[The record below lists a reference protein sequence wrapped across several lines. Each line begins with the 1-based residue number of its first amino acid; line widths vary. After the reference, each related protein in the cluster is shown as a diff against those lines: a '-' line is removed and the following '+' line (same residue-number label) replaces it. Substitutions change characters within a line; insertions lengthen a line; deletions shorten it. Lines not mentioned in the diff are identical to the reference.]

1 MLNEKFQYPKTYDVI
16 IVGAGHA
23 GCDAAYVCAKA
34 GLKTLL
40 VTMSLDTIAQMSCNP
55 SIGGVAKGHIVR
67 EIDALGG
74 LMGFATDRTGIHYK
88 MLNRSKGPAVWGPRA
103 QADKK
108 LYQNEVKFILEG
120 TSNLDILQDGVADLI
135 VDNSTALSA
144 HTSTARSKRETD
156 ASTPLGAS
164 DGLSAR
170 TSRPVG
176 EHESSP
182 VGERSRTE
190 AGHKRVLGII
200 TQRGLEI
207 LAPAV
212 VITTGTFLRG
222 LIHVGDFQT
231 QAGRYGDKSSQELSP
246 SLMRIGFELGRL
258 KTGTPPRLHGQTIN
272 YSAMELQHPDREPQP
287 FSYSFE
293 YKNEKLWQE
302 QIDCHITH
310 TSAETHS
317 IIRGALD
324 RSPLYSGKIKSVGPR
339 YCPSIED
346 KVVRFAE
353 KERHQIFLEREGLR
367 THEVYANGI
376 STSLPE
382 DVQWRIVRSI
392 KGLEEAHIMRPGY
405 AVEYDFIQPTEL
417 YPTLETK
424 KVDGLYLAG
433 QINGTTGYEEA
444 AAQGL
449 VAAYNIIY
457 RAQGRGEFILKR
469 DEAYIGV
476 LIDDLVNKG
485 VDEPYRMFT
494 SRAEHRLTLRQDNA
508 DFRLMHYAAALG
520 MNVELKAQC
529 DEKYARYAQ
538 YKKNIATKKLSSNL
552 IEKLNAQNINVQ
564 KGLFYEALLRRPQ
577 LSEEAVRL
585 VFEDL
590 RSPGND
596 FGVTLPLPEIS
607 PAEEFKIAME
617 VKYDGYSERE
627 TNRIERRLG
636 SEERPIPEGFDYDAI
651 DSIKFEARQKLKKI
665 QPRTLGQA
673 SRIPGVDPSDID
685 ILLITLESLR
695 RAKSA

>member
-1 MLNEKFQYPKTYDVI
+1 M
-16 IVGAGHA
+16 
-23 GCDAAYVCAKA
+23 
-34 GLKTLL
+34 
-40 VTMSLDTIAQMSCNP
+40 
-55 SIGGVAKGHIVR
+55 VR
-67 EIDALGG
+67 EVDALGG
-74 LMGFATDRTGIHYK
+74 LMGIATDRTGIHYK

-108 LYQNEVKFILEG
+108 LYQNEVKFILES
-120 TSNLDILQDGVADLI
+120 TPNLDILQDSVADLLTDNHGAENRPMVVGI
-135 VDNSTALSA
+135 V
-144 HTSTARSKRETD
+144 
-156 ASTPLGAS
+156 
-164 DGLSAR
+164 
-170 TSRPVG
+170 
-176 EHESSP
+176 
-182 VGERSRTE
+182 
-190 AGHKRVLGII
+190 
-200 TQRGLEI
+200 TQRKLEI

-258 KTGTPPRLHGQTIN
+258 KTGTPPRIHGDTID
-272 YSAMELQHPDREPQP
+272 YSVMQLQEPDETPQP
-287 FSYSFE
+287 FSFSFE
-293 YKNEKLWQE
+293 YANEKLWQK
-302 QIDCHITH
+302 QIDCHLTY
-310 TSAETHS
+310 TSNETHN

-367 THEVYANGI
+367 THEVYVNGI

-382 DVQWRIVRSI
+382 DVQWDIVRSI
-392 KGLEEAHIMRPGY
+392 KGLENAQIMRPGY

-424 KVDGLYLAG
+424 KVRGLYLAG

-449 VAAYNIIY
+449 IAGYNIIY

-508 DFRLMHYAAALG
+508 DFRLMHFAAELGIDYATTSGSGDAKTHL
-520 MNVELKAQC
+520 MPEC
-529 DEKYARYAQ
+529 TEKYARYET
-538 YKKNIATKKLSSNL
+538 YKEAIRKKKISVPL
-552 IEKLNAQNINVQ
+552 IEKLEAQGVSVQ
-564 KGLFYEALLRRPQ
+564 KGSAYESLLRRPQ
-577 LSEEAVRL
+577 LTEESIQL
-585 VFEDL
+585 VFADIRE
-590 RSPGND
+590 
-596 FGVTLPLPEIS
+596 TS
-607 PAEEFKIAME
+607 PALEPVSAEEEFKIAME
-617 VKYDGYSERE
+617 VKYDGYNERE
-627 TNRIERRLG
+627 SNRIERRVG
-636 SEERPIPEGFDYDAI
+636 SEDRPIPEDFDYDLL
-651 DSIKFEARQKLKKI
+651 DSIKFEARAKLKKI
-665 QPRTLGQA
+665 RPRTLGQA
-673 SRIPGVDPSDID
+673 ARISGVDPSDID
-685 ILLITLESLR
+685 ILLITLENQR

>member
-1 MLNEKFQYPKTYDVI
+1 MQVTDQHFKYPRQYDAI

-23 GCDAAYVCAKA
+23 GCDAAHICAKA

-40 VTMSLDTIAQMSCNP
+40 VTMSLDTIGQMSCNP
-55 SIGGVAKGHIVR
+55 SIGGVAKGHMVR
-67 EIDALGG
+67 EVDALGG
-74 LMGFATDRTGIHYK
+74 LMGVATDRSGIHYK

-108 LYQNEVKFILEG
+108 LYQNEVKFILES
-120 TSNLDILQDGVADLI
+120 TPNLDILQDSVADLLTEH
-135 VDNSTALSA
+135 SGPTA
-144 HTSTARSKRETD
+144 T
-156 ASTPLGAS
+156 
-164 DGLSAR
+164 
-170 TSRPVG
+170 
-176 EHESSP
+176 
-182 VGERSRTE
+182 
-190 AGHKRVLGII
+190 VLGIV
-200 TQRGLEI
+200 TQRKLEI

-246 SLMRIGFELGRL
+246 SLTRIGFELGRL
-258 KTGTPPRLHGQTIN
+258 KTGTPPRVHGDTID
-272 YSAMELQHPDREPQP
+272 YSVMQVQEPDAEPQP
-287 FSYSFE
+287 FSFSFE
-293 YKNEKLWQE
+293 YAKEKLWQK
-302 QIDCHITH
+302 QIDCHLTY
-310 TSAETHS
+310 TSNETHN

-324 RSPLYSGKIKSVGPR
+324 RSPLYSGKIKSIGPR

-367 THEVYANGI
+367 THEVYVNGI

-382 DVQWRIVRSI
+382 DVQWDIVRSI
-392 KGLEEAHIMRPGY
+392 KGLENAQIMRPGY

-424 KVDGLYLAG
+424 KVRGLYLAG

-449 VAAYNIIY
+449 VAGYNIIY

-508 DFRLMHYAAALG
+508 DFRLMRFAAELG
-520 MNVELKAQC
+520 VDGGLMAQC
-529 DEKYARYAQ
+529 EEKYTRYET
-538 YKKNIATKKLSSNL
+538 YKEAIRKKRISVAL
-552 IEKLNAQNINVQ
+552 IEKLEAQGVSVQ
-564 KGLFYEALLRRPQ
+564 KGSAYESLLRRPQ
-577 LSEEAVRL
+577 LTEESIQL
-585 VFEDL
+585 VFADIRE
-590 RSPGND
+590 
-596 FGVTLPLPEIS
+596 TS
-607 PAEEFKIAME
+607 PALEPVTAEEEFKIAME
-617 VKYDGYSERE
+617 VKYDGYNERE
-627 TNRIERRLG
+627 SNRIERRVG
-636 SEERPIPEGFDYDAI
+636 SEDRPIPEDFDYDAL
-651 DSIKFEARQKLKKI
+651 DSIKFEARAKLKKI
-665 QPRTLGQA
+665 QPRTVGQA
-673 SRIPGVDPSDID
+673 ARISGVDPSDID
-685 ILLITLESLR
+685 ILLITLEHQR
-695 RAKSA
+695 RAKAG

>member
-1 MLNEKFQYPKTYDVI
+1 MALSPDHFKYPRSYDAIV
-16 IVGAGHA
+16 VGAGHA
-23 GCDAAYVCAKA
+23 GCDAAHITAKA

-40 VTMSLDTIAQMSCNP
+40 VTMSLDTIGQMSCNP
-55 SIGGVAKGHIVR
+55 SIGGVAKGHMVR
-67 EIDALGG
+67 EVDALGG
-74 LMGFATDRTGIHYK
+74 LMGVATDRTGIHYK

-108 LYQNEVKFILEG
+108 LYQNEVKFILES
-120 TSNLDILQDGVADLI
+120 TPNLDILQDSVADLMI
-135 VDNSTALSA
+135 DESDAGFDKLSP
-144 HTSTARSKRETD
+144 TPDARRPEPVEGRTKRI
-156 ASTPLGAS
+156 
-164 DGLSAR
+164 
-170 TSRPVG
+170 
-176 EHESSP
+176 
-182 VGERSRTE
+182 
-190 AGHKRVLGII
+190 LGII

-207 LAPAV
+207 SAPAV

-246 SLMRIGFELGRL
+246 SLNRIGFELGRL
-258 KTGTPPRLHGQTIN
+258 KTGTPPRIHGDTID
-272 YSAMELQHPDREPQP
+272 YSVMQLQEPDVEPQP
-287 FSYSFE
+287 FSFSFE
-293 YKNEKLWQE
+293 YAKEKLWQK
-302 QIDCHITH
+302 QIDCHLTY
-310 TSAETHS
+310 TSAETHN

-367 THEVYANGI
+367 THEVYVNGI

-382 DVQWRIVRSI
+382 DVQWDIVRSI
-392 KGLEEAHIMRPGY
+392 KGLENAHIMRPGY

-424 KVDGLYLAG
+424 KVRGLYLAG

-449 VAAYNIIY
+449 IAGYNIIY

-508 DFRLMHYAAALG
+508 DFRLMHYAAELG
-520 MNVELKAQC
+520 INTDLKAAC
-529 DEKYARYAQ
+529 DLKYERYAQ
-538 YKKNIATKKLSSNL
+538 YKKAIHTKKLSVAL
-552 IEKLNAQNINVQ
+552 IDKLNSQDISVQ
-564 KGLFYEALLRRPQ
+564 KGLVYEAVLRRPQ
-577 LSEEAVRL
+577 LSEEAIRL
-585 VFEDL
+585 VFADL
-590 RSPGND
+590 REG
-596 FGVTLPLPEIS
+596 T
-607 PAEEFKIAME
+607 PALAAIETDEEFKIAME
-617 VKYDGYSERE
+617 VKYDGYNERE
-627 TNRIERRLG
+627 SNRIERRLG
-636 SEERPIPEGFDYDAI
+636 SEDRPIPEDFDYDQL
-651 DSIKFEARQKLKKI
+651 DSIKFEARAKLKKI
-665 QPRTLGQA
+665 RPRTLGQA
-673 SRIPGVDPSDID
+673 SRISGVDPSDID
-685 ILLITLESLR
+685 ILLITLENLR
-695 RAKSA
+695 RAKAG

>member
-1 MLNEKFQYPKTYDVI
+1 MQVTDQHFKYPRQYDAI

-23 GCDAAYVCAKA
+23 GCDAAHICAKA

-40 VTMSLDTIAQMSCNP
+40 VTMSLDTIGQMSCNP
-55 SIGGVAKGHIVR
+55 SIGGVAKGHMVR
-67 EIDALGG
+67 EVDALGG
-74 LMGFATDRTGIHYK
+74 LMGIATDRSGIHYK

-108 LYQNEVKFILEG
+108 LYQNEVKFILES
-120 TSNLDILQDGVADLI
+120 TPNLDILQDSVADLL
-135 VDNSTALSA
+135 T
-144 HTSTARSKRETD
+144 
-156 ASTPLGAS
+156 
-164 DGLSAR
+164 
-170 TSRPVG
+170 
-176 EHESSP
+176 EHSGP
-182 VGERSRTE
+182 RAT
-190 AGHKRVLGII
+190 VLGIV
-200 TQRGLEI
+200 TQRKLEI

-246 SLMRIGFELGRL
+246 SLTRIGFELGRL
-258 KTGTPPRLHGQTIN
+258 KTGTPPRVHGDTID
-272 YSAMELQHPDREPQP
+272 YSVMQVQEPDAEPQP
-287 FSYSFE
+287 FSFSFE
-293 YKNEKLWQE
+293 YAKEKLWQK
-302 QIDCHITH
+302 QIDCHLTY
-310 TSAETHS
+310 TSPETHN

-367 THEVYANGI
+367 THEVYVNGI

-382 DVQWRIVRSI
+382 DVQWDIVRSI
-392 KGLEEAHIMRPGY
+392 KGLENAQIMRPGY

-424 KVDGLYLAG
+424 KVRGLYLAG

-449 VAAYNIIY
+449 MAGYNIIY

-508 DFRLMHYAAALG
+508 DFRLMHFAAELG
-520 MNVELKAQC
+520 IDGGLMAEC
-529 DEKYARYAQ
+529 TEKYTRYET
-538 YKKNIATKKLSSNL
+538 YKEAIRKKKISVAL
-552 IEKLNAQNINVQ
+552 IEKLEGQGVSVQ
-564 KGLFYEALLRRPQ
+564 KGSAYESLLRRPQ
-577 LSEEAVRL
+577 LTDESIQL
-585 VFEDL
+585 VFADIRE
-590 RSPGND
+590 
-596 FGVTLPLPEIS
+596 TS
-607 PAEEFKIAME
+607 PALEPVTAEEEFKIAME
-617 VKYDGYSERE
+617 VKYDGYNERE
-627 TNRIERRLG
+627 SNRIERRVG
-636 SEERPIPEGFDYDAI
+636 SEDRPIPEDFDYDAL
-651 DSIKFEARQKLKKI
+651 DSIKFEARAKLKKI
-665 QPRTLGQA
+665 RPRTVGQA
-673 SRIPGVDPSDID
+673 ARISGVDPSDID
-685 ILLITLESLR
+685 ILLIVLESQR
-695 RAKSA
+695 RAKAG

>member
-1 MLNEKFQYPKTYDVI
+1 MENFSYPKHYDAI

-23 GCDAAYVCAKA
+23 GCDAAHICAKA

-40 VTMSLDTIAQMSCNP
+40 VTMSLDTIGQMSCNP
-55 SIGGVAKGHIVR
+55 SIGGVAKGHMVR
-67 EIDALGG
+67 EVDALGG
-74 LMGFATDRTGIHYK
+74 LMGIATDRTGIHYK

-108 LYQNEVKFILEG
+108 LYQNEVKFILES
-120 TSNLDILQDGVADLI
+120 TPNLDILQDSVADLL
-135 VDNSTALSA
+135 VDESTV
-144 HTSTARSKRETD
+144 
-156 ASTPLGAS
+156 PL
-164 DGLSAR
+164 DSAR
-170 TSRPVG
+170 GTA
-176 EHESSP
+176 
-182 VGERSRTE
+182 ERLVSGAEPPR
-190 AGHKRVLGII
+190 KRVLGII
-200 TQRGLEI
+200 TQRKLEI

-246 SLMRIGFELGRL
+246 SLTRIGFELGRL
-258 KTGTPPRLHGQTIN
+258 KTGTPPRIHGETID
-272 YSAMELQHPDREPQP
+272 YSVMQLQEPDETPQP
-287 FSYSFE
+287 FSFSFE
-293 YKNEKLWQE
+293 YKKEKLWQK
-302 QIDCHITH
+302 QIDCHLTY
-310 TSAETHS
+310 TSNETHN

-367 THEVYANGI
+367 THEVYVNGI

-382 DVQWRIVRSI
+382 DVQWQIVRSI
-392 KGLEEAHIMRPGY
+392 KGLENAQIMRPGY

-424 KVDGLYLAG
+424 KVRGLYLAG

-449 VAAYNIIY
+449 VAGYNIIY

-508 DFRLMHYAAALG
+508 DFRLMHFAAELG
-520 MNVELKAQC
+520 IDNGLMAEC
-529 DEKYARYAQ
+529 TEKYDRYAT
-538 YKKNIATKKLSSNL
+538 YKEVIRKMKISVPL
-552 IEKLNAQNINVQ
+552 IEKLETQGVSVQ
-564 KGLFYEALLRRPQ
+564 KGSAYESLLRRPQ
-577 LSEEAVRL
+577 LNEESIRL
-585 VFEDL
+585 IFDDL
-590 RSPGND
+590 RGPGINS
-596 FGVTLPLPEIS
+596 GATKPLPEIS
-607 PAEEFKIAME
+607 AEEEIKIAME
-617 VKYDGYSERE
+617 VKYDGYNERE
-627 TNRIERRLG
+627 SNRIERRLG
-636 SEERPIPEGFDYDAI
+636 SEERPIPEDFDYDLL
-651 DSIKFEARQKLKKI
+651 DSIKAEARAKLKKI
-665 QPRTLGQA
+665 RPRTLGQA
-673 SRIPGVDPSDID
+673 ARISGVDPSDID
-685 ILLITLESLR
+685 ILLITLENQR

>member
-1 MLNEKFQYPKTYDVI
+1 MVIEKFKYPKRYDAI

-23 GCDAAYVCAKA
+23 GCDAAYVAAKA

-108 LYQNEVKFILEG
+108 LYQNEVKFILEE
-120 TSNLDILQDGVADLI
+120 TPNLDILQDAVADLI
-135 VDNSTALSA
+135 TENM
-144 HTSTARSKRETD
+144 
-156 ASTPLGAS
+156 
-164 DGLSAR
+164 GLDI
-170 TSRPVG
+170 RP
-176 EHESSP
+176 HI
-182 VGERSRTE
+182 
-190 AGHKRVLGII
+190 LGIT
-200 TQRGLEI
+200 TQRGIEI
-207 LAPAV
+207 LSPAV

-258 KTGTPPRLHGQTIN
+258 KTGTPPRLNGQTIN
-272 YSAMELQHPDREPQP
+272 YSAMELQHPDAEPQP

-293 YKNEKLWQE
+293 YANEKLWQE

-310 TSAETHS
+310 TSDETHS

-367 THEVYANGI
+367 TQEVYANGI

-424 KVDGLYLAG
+424 KIRGLYLAG

-449 VAAYNIIY
+449 VAAYNIIH
-457 RAQGRGEFILKR
+457 RAQGRNEFILKR

-508 DFRLMHYAAALG
+508 DFRLMHYASALG
-520 MNVELKAQC
+520 MNTELKAQC
-529 DEKYARYAQ
+529 DEKYTHYAQ
-538 YKKNIATKKLSSNL
+538 YKKSIATKKLSSNL
-552 IEKLNAQNINVQ
+552 IEKLSAQNINVQ

-590 RSPGND
+590 RSPGID
-596 FGVTLPLPEIS
+596 SGSTKPLPEIS
-607 PAEEFKIAME
+607 HAEEFKIAME

-627 TNRIERRLG
+627 TNRIERRLS
-636 SEERPIPEGFDYDAI
+636 SEERPIPEGFDYDTI

-673 SRIPGVDPSDID
+673 ARIPGVDPSDID

>member
-1 MLNEKFQYPKTYDVI
+1 MQVSDTRFKYPRTYDA
-16 IVGAGHA
+16 IVVGGGHA
-23 GCDAAYVCAKA
+23 GCDAAHVAAKA

-40 VTMSLDTIAQMSCNP
+40 VTMALDTIGQMSCNP

-74 LMGFATDRTGIHYK
+74 LMGVATDRTGIHYK

-108 LYQNEVKFILEG
+108 LDQNEVKYILES
-120 TSNLDILQDGVADLI
+120 TPNLDILQDAVADIL
-135 VDNSTALSA
+135 
-144 HTSTARSKRETD
+144 TD
-156 ASTPLGAS
+156 A
-164 DGLSAR
+164 
-170 TSRPVG
+170 VG
-176 EHESSP
+176 QLPHVS
-182 VGERSRTE
+182 
-190 AGHKRVLGII
+190 GIK

-207 LAPAV
+207 FAPAV

-258 KTGTPPRLHGQTIN
+258 KTGTPPRLHGDSID
-272 YSAMELQHPDREPQP
+272 YSVMQLQHPDENPQP
-287 FSYSFE
+287 FSYAFE
-293 YKNEKLWQE
+293 YAQEKLWQT

-310 TSAETHS
+310 TSATTHD

-324 RSPLYSGKIKSVGPR
+324 RSPLYSGKIKSIGPR

-367 THEVYANGI
+367 TREVYANGI

-382 DVQWRIVRSI
+382 DVQWNIVRSI
-392 KGLEEAHIMRPGY
+392 KGLEDAVIMRPGY

-424 KVDGLYLAG
+424 KVRGLYLAG

-449 VAAYNIIY
+449 IAAYNIIY
-457 RAQGRGEFILKR
+457 RAQGRGEFILRR

-508 DFRLMHYAAALG
+508 DLRLMHYAAALTLDG
-520 MNVELKAQC
+520 GRNDFCK
-529 DEKYARYAQ
+529 EKYARYAH
-538 YKKNIATKKLSSNL
+538 YKTYIATHKASHNL
-552 IEKLNAQNINVQ
+552 IQQLSTMNTLVQ
-564 KGLFYEALLRRPQ
+564 KGTTYEAALRRPQ
-577 LSEEAVRL
+577 LSDEAIRL
-585 VFEDL
+585 VFVDVVASQET
-590 RSPGND
+590 PA
-596 FGVTLPLPEIS
+596 LPPLTD
-607 PAEEFKIAME
+607 EEVFKVAME
-617 VKYDGYSERE
+617 IKYDGYGARE
-627 TNRIERRLG
+627 ANRIERRLG
-636 SEERPIPEGFDYDAI
+636 SEERPIPDDFDYD
-651 DSIKFEARQKLKKI
+651 
-665 QPRTLGQA
+665 
-673 SRIPGVDPSDID
+673 
-685 ILLITLESLR
+685 
-695 RAKSA
+695 

>member
-1 MLNEKFQYPKTYDVI
+1 MALSPDHFKYPRSYDAIV
-16 IVGAGHA
+16 VGAGHA
-23 GCDAAYVCAKA
+23 GCDAAHITAKA

-40 VTMSLDTIAQMSCNP
+40 VTMSLDTIGQMSCNP
-55 SIGGVAKGHIVR
+55 SIGGVAKGHMVR
-67 EIDALGG
+67 EVDALGG
-74 LMGFATDRTGIHYK
+74 LMGVATDRTGIHYK

-108 LYQNEVKFILEG
+108 LYQNEVKFILES
-120 TSNLDILQDGVADLI
+120 TPNLDILQDSVADLMI
-135 VDNSTALSA
+135 DESDAGFDKLSP
-144 HTSTARSKRETD
+144 TLDARRPE
-156 ASTPLGAS
+156 PVEG
-164 DGLSAR
+164 R
-170 TSRPVG
+170 T
-176 EHESSP
+176 
-182 VGERSRTE
+182 
-190 AGHKRVLGII
+190 KRVLGII

-207 LAPAV
+207 SAPAV

-246 SLMRIGFELGRL
+246 SLNRIGFELGRL
-258 KTGTPPRLHGQTIN
+258 KTGTPPRIHGDTID
-272 YSAMELQHPDREPQP
+272 YSVMQLQEPDAEPQP
-287 FSYSFE
+287 FSFSFE
-293 YKNEKLWQE
+293 YAKEKLWQK
-302 QIDCHITH
+302 QIDCHLTY
-310 TSAETHS
+310 TSAETHN

-367 THEVYANGI
+367 THEVYVNGI

-382 DVQWRIVRSI
+382 DVQWDIVRSI
-392 KGLEEAHIMRPGY
+392 KGLENAHIMRPGY

-424 KVDGLYLAG
+424 KVRGLYLAG

-449 VAAYNIIY
+449 MAGYNIIY

-508 DFRLMHYAAALG
+508 DFRLMHYAAELG
-520 MNVELKAQC
+520 INTDLKAAC
-529 DEKYARYAQ
+529 DLKYERYAQ
-538 YKKNIATKKLSSNL
+538 YKKAIHTKKLSVTL
-552 IEKLNAQNINVQ
+552 IDKLNSQDISVQ
-564 KGLFYEALLRRPQ
+564 KGLVYEAVLRRPQ
-577 LSEEAVRL
+577 LSEEAIRL
-585 VFEDL
+585 VFADL
-590 RSPGND
+590 REG
-596 FGVTLPLPEIS
+596 T
-607 PAEEFKIAME
+607 PALAAIETDEEFKIAME
-617 VKYDGYSERE
+617 VKYDGYNERE
-627 TNRIERRLG
+627 SNRIERRLG
-636 SEERPIPEGFDYDAI
+636 SEDRPIPEDFDYDQL
-651 DSIKFEARQKLKKI
+651 DSIKFEARAKLKKI
-665 QPRTLGQA
+665 RPRTLGQA
-673 SRIPGVDPSDID
+673 SRISGVDPSDID
-685 ILLITLESLR
+685 ILLITLENLR
-695 RAKSA
+695 RAKAG

>member
-1 MLNEKFQYPKTYDVI
+1 VQVTDQHFKYPRQYDAIV
-16 IVGAGHA
+16 VGAGHA
-23 GCDAAYVCAKA
+23 GCDAAHICAKA

-40 VTMSLDTIAQMSCNP
+40 VTMSLDTIGQMSCNP
-55 SIGGVAKGHIVR
+55 SIGGVAKGHMVR
-67 EIDALGG
+67 EVDALGG
-74 LMGFATDRTGIHYK
+74 LMGIATDRSGIHYK

-108 LYQNEVKFILEG
+108 LYQNEVKFILES
-120 TSNLDILQDGVADLI
+120 TPNLDILQDSVADLL
-135 VDNSTALSA
+135 T
-144 HTSTARSKRETD
+144 
-156 ASTPLGAS
+156 
-164 DGLSAR
+164 
-170 TSRPVG
+170 
-176 EHESSP
+176 EHSGP
-182 VGERSRTE
+182 RAT
-190 AGHKRVLGII
+190 VLGIV
-200 TQRGLEI
+200 TQRKLEI

-246 SLMRIGFELGRL
+246 SLTRIGFELGRL
-258 KTGTPPRLHGQTIN
+258 KTGTPPRVHGETID
-272 YSAMELQHPDREPQP
+272 YSAMQVQEPDAEPQP
-287 FSYSFE
+287 FSFSFE
-293 YKNEKLWQE
+293 YAKEKLWQK
-302 QIDCHITH
+302 QIDCHLTY
-310 TSAETHS
+310 TSNETHN

-367 THEVYANGI
+367 THEVYVNGI

-382 DVQWRIVRSI
+382 DVQWNIVRSI
-392 KGLEEAHIMRPGY
+392 KGLEKAQIMRPGY

-424 KVDGLYLAG
+424 KVKGLYLAG

-449 VAAYNIIY
+449 VAGYNIIY

-508 DFRLMHYAAALG
+508 DFRLMRFAAELG
-520 MNVELKAQC
+520 IDGGLMAQC
-529 DEKYARYAQ
+529 TEKYTRYET
-538 YKKNIATKKLSSNL
+538 YKEAIRKKKISVPL
-552 IEKLNAQNINVQ
+552 IEKLEAQGVSVQ
-564 KGLFYEALLRRPQ
+564 KGSAYESLLRRPQ
-577 LSEEAVRL
+577 LTEESIQL
-585 VFEDL
+585 VFADIRE
-590 RSPGND
+590 
-596 FGVTLPLPEIS
+596 TS
-607 PAEEFKIAME
+607 PALAAVTAEEEFKIAME
-617 VKYDGYSERE
+617 VKYDGYNERE
-627 TNRIERRLG
+627 SNRIERRVG
-636 SEERPIPEGFDYDAI
+636 SEDRPIPENFDYDQL
-651 DSIKFEARQKLKKI
+651 DSIKFEARAKLKKI
-665 QPRTLGQA
+665 QPRTVGQA
-673 SRIPGVDPSDID
+673 ARISGVDPSDID
-685 ILLITLESLR
+685 ILLITLEHQR
-695 RAKSA
+695 RAKAG

>member
-1 MLNEKFQYPKTYDVI
+1 MHVSDDHFKYPRQYDAIV
-16 IVGAGHA
+16 VGAGHA
-23 GCDAAYVCAKA
+23 GCDAAHICAKA

-40 VTMSLDTIAQMSCNP
+40 VTMSLDTIGQMSCNP
-55 SIGGVAKGHIVR
+55 SIGGVAKGHMVR
-67 EIDALGG
+67 EVDALGG
-74 LMGFATDRTGIHYK
+74 LMGIATDRTGIHYK

-108 LYQNEVKFILEG
+108 LYQNEVKFILES
-120 TSNLDILQDGVADLI
+120 TPNLDILQDAVADLL
-135 VDNSTALSA
+135 T
-144 HTSTARSKRETD
+144 
-156 ASTPLGAS
+156 
-164 DGLSAR
+164 
-170 TSRPVG
+170 
-176 EHESSP
+176 EHSGP
-182 VGERSRTE
+182 RAT
-190 AGHKRVLGII
+190 VLGIK
-200 TQRGLEI
+200 TQRKLEI
-207 LAPAV
+207 LSPAV

-246 SLMRIGFELGRL
+246 SLTRIGFELGRL
-258 KTGTPPRLHGQTIN
+258 KTGTPPRIHGETID
-272 YSAMELQHPDREPQP
+272 YSAMQLQEPDEAPQP
-287 FSYSFE
+287 FSFSFE
-293 YKNEKLWQE
+293 YAKEKLWQK
-302 QIDCHITH
+302 QIDCHLTY
-310 TSAETHS
+310 TSAETHN

-367 THEVYANGI
+367 THEVYVNGI

-382 DVQWRIVRSI
+382 DVQWQIVRSI
-392 KGLEEAHIMRPGY
+392 KGLENAQIMRPGY

-424 KVDGLYLAG
+424 KVRGLYLAG

-449 VAAYNIIY
+449 IAGYNIIY

-508 DFRLMHYAAALG
+508 DFRLMHFAAELG
-520 MNVELKAQC
+520 IDGGLMAEC
-529 DEKYARYAQ
+529 TEKYARYET
-538 YKKNIATKKLSSNL
+538 YKEAIRKKKISVPL
-552 IEKLNAQNINVQ
+552 IEKLEAQGVSVQ
-564 KGLFYEALLRRPQ
+564 KGSAYESLLRRPQ
-577 LSEEAVRL
+577 LTEESIHL
-585 VFEDL
+585 VFADIRET
-590 RSPGND
+590 SPALET
-596 FGVTLPLPEIS
+596 VS
-607 PAEEFKIAME
+607 AAEEFKIAME
-617 VKYDGYSERE
+617 VKYDGYNERE
-627 TNRIERRLG
+627 SNRIERRVG
-636 SEERPIPEGFDYDAI
+636 SEDRPIPEDFDYDQL
-651 DSIKFEARQKLKKI
+651 DSIKFEARAKLKKI
-665 QPRTLGQA
+665 QPRTVGQA
-673 SRIPGVDPSDID
+673 ARISGVDPSDID
-685 ILLITLESLR
+685 ILLITLENQR

>member
-1 MLNEKFQYPKTYDVI
+1 MQVTDQHFKYPRQYDAI

-23 GCDAAYVCAKA
+23 GCDAAHICAKA

-40 VTMSLDTIAQMSCNP
+40 VTMSLDTIGQMSCNP
-55 SIGGVAKGHIVR
+55 SIGGVAKGHMVR
-67 EIDALGG
+67 EVDALGG
-74 LMGFATDRTGIHYK
+74 LMGIATDRSGIHYK

-108 LYQNEVKFILEG
+108 LYQNEVKFILES
-120 TSNLDILQDGVADLI
+120 TPNLDILQDSVADLLTEH
-135 VDNSTALSA
+135 SGPTA
-144 HTSTARSKRETD
+144 T
-156 ASTPLGAS
+156 
-164 DGLSAR
+164 
-170 TSRPVG
+170 
-176 EHESSP
+176 
-182 VGERSRTE
+182 
-190 AGHKRVLGII
+190 VLGIV
-200 TQRGLEI
+200 TQRKLEI

-246 SLMRIGFELGRL
+246 SLTRIGFELGRL
-258 KTGTPPRLHGQTIN
+258 KTGTPPRVHGDTID
-272 YSAMELQHPDREPQP
+272 YSVMQVQGPDAEPQP
-287 FSYSFE
+287 FSFSFE
-293 YKNEKLWQE
+293 YAKERLWQK
-302 QIDCHITH
+302 QIDCHLTY
-310 TSAETHS
+310 TSNETHN

-367 THEVYANGI
+367 THEVYVNGI

-382 DVQWRIVRSI
+382 DVQWDIVRSI
-392 KGLEEAHIMRPGY
+392 KGLENAQIMRPGY

-424 KVDGLYLAG
+424 KVRGLYLAG

-449 VAAYNIIY
+449 VAGYNIIY

-508 DFRLMHYAAALG
+508 DFRLMRFAAELG
-520 MNVELKAQC
+520 IDGGLMAQC
-529 DEKYARYAQ
+529 QEKYTRYET
-538 YKKNIATKKLSSNL
+538 YKETIRKKKISVAL
-552 IEKLNAQNINVQ
+552 IEKLEAQGVSVQ
-564 KGLFYEALLRRPQ
+564 KGSAYESLLRRPQ
-577 LSEEAVRL
+577 LTEESIQL
-585 VFEDL
+585 VFADIRE
-590 RSPGND
+590 
-596 FGVTLPLPEIS
+596 TS
-607 PAEEFKIAME
+607 PALEPVTAEEEFKIAME
-617 VKYDGYSERE
+617 VKYDGYNERE
-627 TNRIERRLG
+627 SNRIERRVG
-636 SEERPIPEGFDYDAI
+636 SEDRPIPADFDYDAL
-651 DSIKFEARQKLKKI
+651 DSIKFEARAKLKKI
-665 QPRTLGQA
+665 QPRTVGQA
-673 SRIPGVDPSDID
+673 ARISGVDPSDID
-685 ILLITLESLR
+685 ILLITLEHQR
-695 RAKSA
+695 RAKAG

>member
-1 MLNEKFQYPKTYDVI
+1 
-16 IVGAGHA
+16 
-23 GCDAAYVCAKA
+23 
-34 GLKTLL
+34 
-40 VTMSLDTIAQMSCNP
+40 
-55 SIGGVAKGHIVR
+55 
-67 EIDALGG
+67 
-74 LMGFATDRTGIHYK
+74 
-88 MLNRSKGPAVWGPRA
+88 VWGPRA

-108 LYQNEVKFILEG
+108 LYQNEVKFILES
-120 TSNLDILQDGVADLI
+120 TPNLDILQDSVADLL
-135 VDNSTALSA
+135 VD
-144 HTSTARSKRETD
+144 
-156 ASTPLGAS
+156 
-164 DGLSAR
+164 
-170 TSRPVG
+170 
-176 EHESSP
+176 SSLAAFDKLRQAEIAVP
-182 VGERSRTE
+182 ELVEGPR
-190 AGHKRVLGII
+190 KRVIGIK

-207 LAPAV
+207 LAPAI

-246 SLMRIGFELGRL
+246 SLNRIGFELGRL
-258 KTGTPPRLHGQTIN
+258 KTGTPPRIHGATID
-272 YSAMELQHPDREPQP
+272 YSAMQVQEGDENPQP
-287 FSYSFE
+287 FSFSFE
-293 YKNEKLWQE
+293 YANEKLWQK
-302 QIDCHITH
+302 QIDCHLTY
-310 TSAETHS
+310 TSAETHN
-317 IIRGALD
+317 IIRGALS

-367 THEVYANGI
+367 THEVYVNGI

-382 DVQWRIVRSI
+382 DVQWDIVRSI
-392 KGLEEAHIMRPGY
+392 KGLENAHIMRPGY

-424 KVDGLYLAG
+424 KVRGLYLAG

-520 MNVELKAQC
+520 INTELKAAC
-529 DEKYARYAQ
+529 DLKYARYAE
-538 YKKNIATKKLSSNL
+538 YKKAIRTKKLSAPL
-552 IEKLNAQNINVQ
+552 IDQLNSQDISVQ
-564 KGLFYEALLRRPQ
+564 KGQLYEAVLRRPQ
-577 LSEEAVRL
+577 LSEEAIRL
-585 VFEDL
+585 VFQDI
-590 RSPGND
+590 RQNPVGN
-596 FGVTLPLPEIS
+596 LPDISIDEEI
-607 PAEEFKIAME
+607 KVAME
-617 VKYDGYSERE
+617 VKYDGYNARE
-627 TNRIERRLG
+627 TNRTRRREG
-636 SEERPIPEGFDYDAI
+636 SEDKPIPENFNYDQL
-651 DSIKFEARQKLKKI
+651 SSLKFEARAKLKKI
-665 QPRTLGQA
+665 SPLTIGQA
-673 SRIPGVDPSDID
+673 ARIPGVDPSDID

-695 RAKSA
+695 RAKAG

>member
-1 MLNEKFQYPKTYDVI
+1 VHVSDDHFKYPRQYDAIV
-16 IVGAGHA
+16 VGAGHA
-23 GCDAAYVCAKA
+23 GCDAAHICAKA

-40 VTMSLDTIAQMSCNP
+40 VTMSLDTIGQMSCNP
-55 SIGGVAKGHIVR
+55 SIGGVAKGHMVR
-67 EIDALGG
+67 EVDALGG
-74 LMGFATDRTGIHYK
+74 LMGVATDRTGIHYK

-108 LYQNEVKFILEG
+108 LYQNEVKFILES
-120 TSNLDILQDGVADLI
+120 TPNLDILQDSVADLLTDNIGAGNRPNVVGI
-135 VDNSTALSA
+135 V
-144 HTSTARSKRETD
+144 
-156 ASTPLGAS
+156 
-164 DGLSAR
+164 
-170 TSRPVG
+170 
-176 EHESSP
+176 
-182 VGERSRTE
+182 
-190 AGHKRVLGII
+190 
-200 TQRGLEI
+200 TQRKLEI

-246 SLMRIGFELGRL
+246 SLTRIGFELGRL
-258 KTGTPPRLHGQTIN
+258 KTGTPPRIHGDTID
-272 YSAMELQHPDREPQP
+272 YSVMQLQEPDAEPQP
-287 FSYSFE
+287 FSFSFE
-293 YKNEKLWQE
+293 YAKDKLWQK
-302 QIDCHITH
+302 QIDCHLTY
-310 TSAETHS
+310 TSAETHN

-367 THEVYANGI
+367 THEVYVNGI

-382 DVQWRIVRSI
+382 DVQWDIVRSI
-392 KGLEEAHIMRPGY
+392 KGLENAQIMRPGY

-424 KVDGLYLAG
+424 KVRGLYLAG

-449 VAAYNIIY
+449 VAGYNIIY

-508 DFRLMHYAAALG
+508 DFRLMHFAAELG
-520 MNVELKAQC
+520 IDNGLMAEC
-529 DEKYARYAQ
+529 TEKYNRYAT
-538 YKKNIATKKLSSNL
+538 YKKAISTKKLSVEV
-552 IEKLNAQNINVQ
+552 IERLATQDMSVQ
-564 KGLFYEALLRRPQ
+564 KGLTYEAVLRRPQ
-577 LSEEAVRL
+577 LTDESIRM
-585 VFEDL
+585 VFADL
-590 RSPGND
+590 KETQP
-596 FGVTLPLPEIS
+596 TLEPVS

-617 VKYDGYSERE
+617 VKYDGYNERE
-627 TNRIERRLG
+627 SNRIERRLG
-636 SEERPIPEGFDYDAI
+636 SEDRPIPEDFDYDQL
-651 DSIKFEARQKLKKI
+651 DSIKFEARAKLKKI
-665 QPRTLGQA
+665 QPRTVGQA
-673 SRIPGVDPSDID
+673 ARISGVDPSDID
-685 ILLITLESLR
+685 ILLIVLESQR
-695 RAKSA
+695 RAKAG

>member
-1 MLNEKFQYPKTYDVI
+1 MHVSDDHFKYPRQYDAIV
-16 IVGAGHA
+16 VGAGHA
-23 GCDAAYVCAKA
+23 GCDAAHICAKA

-40 VTMSLDTIAQMSCNP
+40 VTMSLDTIGQMSCNP
-55 SIGGVAKGHIVR
+55 SIGGVAKGHMVR
-67 EIDALGG
+67 EVDALGG
-74 LMGFATDRTGIHYK
+74 LMGIATDRTGIHYK

-108 LYQNEVKFILEG
+108 LYQNEVKFILES
-120 TSNLDILQDGVADLI
+120 TPNLDILQDAVADLL
-135 VDNSTALSA
+135 T
-144 HTSTARSKRETD
+144 
-156 ASTPLGAS
+156 
-164 DGLSAR
+164 
-170 TSRPVG
+170 
-176 EHESSP
+176 EHSGP
-182 VGERSRTE
+182 RAT
-190 AGHKRVLGII
+190 VLGIK
-200 TQRGLEI
+200 TQRKLEI
-207 LAPAV
+207 LSPAV

-246 SLMRIGFELGRL
+246 SLTRIGFELGRL
-258 KTGTPPRLHGQTIN
+258 KTGTPPRIHGETID
-272 YSAMELQHPDREPQP
+272 YSAMQLQEPDEAPQP
-287 FSYSFE
+287 FSFSFE
-293 YKNEKLWQE
+293 YAKEKLWQK
-302 QIDCHITH
+302 QIDCHLTY
-310 TSAETHS
+310 TSAETHN

-367 THEVYANGI
+367 THEVYVNGI

-382 DVQWRIVRSI
+382 DVQWQIVRSI
-392 KGLEEAHIMRPGY
+392 KGLENAQIMRPGY

-424 KVDGLYLAG
+424 KVRGLYLAG

-449 VAAYNIIY
+449 IAGYNIIY

-508 DFRLMHYAAALG
+508 DFRLMHFAAELG
-520 MNVELKAQC
+520 IDGGLMAEC
-529 DEKYARYAQ
+529 TEKYARYET
-538 YKKNIATKKLSSNL
+538 YKEAIRKKKISVPL
-552 IEKLNAQNINVQ
+552 IEKLEAQGVSVQ
-564 KGLFYEALLRRPQ
+564 KGSAYESLLRRPQ
-577 LSEEAVRL
+577 LTEESIQL
-585 VFEDL
+585 VFADIRET
-590 RSPGND
+590 SPALET
-596 FGVTLPLPEIS
+596 VS
-607 PAEEFKIAME
+607 AAEEFKIAME
-617 VKYDGYSERE
+617 VKYDGYNERE
-627 TNRIERRLG
+627 SNRIERRVG
-636 SEERPIPEGFDYDAI
+636 SEDRPIPEDFDYDQL
-651 DSIKFEARQKLKKI
+651 DSIKFEARAKLKKI
-665 QPRTLGQA
+665 QPRTVGQA
-673 SRIPGVDPSDID
+673 ARISGVDPSDID
-685 ILLITLESLR
+685 ILLITLENQR

>member
-1 MLNEKFQYPKTYDVI
+1 VQVTDHHFKYPRQYDAI

-23 GCDAAYVCAKA
+23 GCDAAHICAKA

-40 VTMSLDTIAQMSCNP
+40 VTMSLDTIGQMSCNP
-55 SIGGVAKGHIVR
+55 SIGGVAKGHMVR
-67 EIDALGG
+67 EVDALGG
-74 LMGFATDRTGIHYK
+74 LMGIATDRSGIHYK

-108 LYQNEVKFILEG
+108 LYQNEVKFILES
-120 TSNLDILQDGVADLI
+120 TPNLDILQDSVADLVI
-135 VDNSTALSA
+135 DESA
-144 HTSTARSKRETD
+144 VPLDSAPKTETRSG
-156 ASTPLGAS
+156 SQGAS
-164 DGLSAR
+164 GAPL
-170 TSRPVG
+170 
-176 EHESSP
+176 
-182 VGERSRTE
+182 GERSRTE
-190 AGHKRVLGII
+190 AGRKRVLGII
-200 TQRGLEI
+200 TQRKLEI

-246 SLMRIGFELGRL
+246 SLTRIGFELGRL
-258 KTGTPPRLHGQTIN
+258 KTGTPPRVHGDTID
-272 YSAMELQHPDREPQP
+272 YSVMQVQEPDAEPQP
-287 FSYSFE
+287 FSFSFE
-293 YKNEKLWQE
+293 YAKEKLWQK
-302 QIDCHITH
+302 QIDCHLTY
-310 TSAETHS
+310 TSNETHN

-367 THEVYANGI
+367 THEVYVNGI

-382 DVQWRIVRSI
+382 DVQWDIVRSI
-392 KGLEEAHIMRPGY
+392 KGLENAQIMRPGY

-424 KVDGLYLAG
+424 KVRGLYLAG

-449 VAAYNIIY
+449 VAGYNIIY

-508 DFRLMHYAAALG
+508 DFRLMRFAAELG
-520 MNVELKAQC
+520 IDGGLMAQC
-529 DEKYARYAQ
+529 KEKYTRYET
-538 YKKNIATKKLSSNL
+538 YKETIRKKKISVAL
-552 IEKLNAQNINVQ
+552 IEKLEAQGVSVQ
-564 KGLFYEALLRRPQ
+564 KGSAYVSLLRRPQ
-577 LSEEAVRL
+577 LTEESIQL
-585 VFEDL
+585 VFADIRE
-590 RSPGND
+590 
-596 FGVTLPLPEIS
+596 TS
-607 PAEEFKIAME
+607 PALQPVTAEEEFKIAME
-617 VKYDGYSERE
+617 VKYDGYNERE
-627 TNRIERRLG
+627 SNRIERRVG
-636 SEERPIPEGFDYDAI
+636 SEDRPIPEDFDYDAL
-651 DSIKFEARQKLKKI
+651 DSIKFEARAKLKKI
-665 QPRTLGQA
+665 NPRTVGQA
-673 SRIPGVDPSDID
+673 ARISGVDPSDID
-685 ILLITLESLR
+685 ILLIVLESQR
-695 RAKSA
+695 RAKAG

>member
-1 MLNEKFQYPKTYDVI
+1 MNNFAYPKHYDAI

-23 GCDAAYVCAKA
+23 GCDAAYISAKA

-40 VTMSLDTIAQMSCNP
+40 VTMSLDTIGQMSCNP
-55 SIGGVAKGHIVR
+55 SIGGVAKGHMVR
-67 EIDALGG
+67 EVDALGG
-74 LMGFATDRTGIHYK
+74 LMGVATDRTGIHYK

-108 LYQNEVKFILEG
+108 LYQNEVKFILES
-120 TSNLDILQDGVADLI
+120 TPNLDILQDSVADLVI
-135 VDNSTALSA
+135 DESA
-144 HTSTARSKRETD
+144 APFD
-156 ASTPLGAS
+156 FAQGAS
-164 DGLSAR
+164 GAPL
-170 TSRPVG
+170 
-176 EHESSP
+176 
-182 VGERSRTE
+182 GERSRTE
-190 AGHKRVLGII
+190 AGRKRVLGII
-200 TQRGLEI
+200 TQRKLEI

-246 SLMRIGFELGRL
+246 SLTRIGFELGRL
-258 KTGTPPRLHGQTIN
+258 KTGTPPRIHGETID
-272 YSAMELQHPDREPQP
+272 YSAMQLQEPDTEPQP
-287 FSYSFE
+287 FSFSFE
-293 YKNEKLWQE
+293 YKKEKLWQK
-302 QIDCHITH
+302 QIDCHLTY
-310 TSAETHS
+310 TSNETHN

-367 THEVYANGI
+367 THEVYVNGI

-382 DVQWRIVRSI
+382 DVQWQIVRSI
-392 KGLEEAHIMRPGY
+392 RGLENAQIMRPGY

-424 KVDGLYLAG
+424 KVRGLYLAG

-449 VAAYNIIY
+449 VAAYNIVY

-508 DFRLMHYAAALG
+508 DFRLMHFAAELG
-520 MNVELKAQC
+520 IDNGLMAEC
-529 DEKYARYAQ
+529 TEKYERYET
-538 YKKNIATKKLSSNL
+538 YKNAIRKKKISVPL
-552 IEKLNAQNINVQ
+552 IEKLEAQGVSVQ
-564 KGLFYEALLRRPQ
+564 KGLAYESLLRRPQ
-577 LSEEAVRL
+577 LTEESIQHIFADIRETVPAL
-585 VFEDL
+585 EPV
-590 RSPGND
+590 SA
-596 FGVTLPLPEIS
+596 
-607 PAEEFKIAME
+607 AEEMKIAME
-617 VKYDGYSERE
+617 VKYDGYNDRE
-627 TNRIERRLG
+627 LGRMGRRVDA
-636 SEERPIPEGFDYDAI
+636 EDRPIPENFDYDKV
-651 DSIKFEARQKLKKI
+651 DSIKFEARAKLKKI
-665 QPRTLGQA
+665 SPRTVGQA
-673 SRIPGVDPSDID
+673 ARISGVDPSDID
-685 ILLITLESLR
+685 ILLITLENQR
-695 RAKSA
+695 RAKAG